1 MRSWELKVKV
11 SRNFPALNVNLSF
24 KRVFS
29 VARRSKHVLH
39 DTLGTLVCHEAWEL
53 SQFVPPSLTST
64 ISYRYHP

>member
-24 KRVFS
+24 KGVFS

-53 SQFVPPSLTST
+53 S
-64 ISYRYHP
+64 